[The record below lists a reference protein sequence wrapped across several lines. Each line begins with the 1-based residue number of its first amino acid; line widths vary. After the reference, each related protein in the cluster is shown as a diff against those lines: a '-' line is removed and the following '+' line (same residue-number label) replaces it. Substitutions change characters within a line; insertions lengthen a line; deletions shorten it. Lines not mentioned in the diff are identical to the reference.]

1 MAGAIAVFLK
11 AETVAGLN
19 EDSKNRLK
27 GLQLFWKTHALTSQ

>member
-11 AETVAGLN
+11 AETVADLK

-27 GLQLFWKTHALTSQ
+27 DLQLSWKTHALTSQ